1 MPTET
6 PETNAGTNSGT
17 ETNKLSTA
25 PAQLEVTVQ
34 IDDLHSDWKRISHL
48 ANYFAEYIAYDFP
61 QRERAENLLSTITN
75 EILEAIVHLAPAQT
89 TLQLRCTH
97 QDETLMMDVTHQ
109 VKAELRPDYLL
120 FVKKLGE
127 EDGEQGYLQ
136 MLTADVKPEAYF
148 NQLGLMILEYDFDV
162 HLSLNIEQEE
172 LEQDKTVQENKMPMG
187 QEINHFRTHVAVPD
201 EVLSK

>member
-6 PETNAGTNSGT
+6 PETEPGIHDLAI
-17 ETNKLSTA
+17 A
-25 PAQLEVTVQ
+25 PPQLEVSVQ
-34 IDDLHSDWKRISHL
+34 IDDLHADWKRISYL

-75 EILEAIVHLAPAQT
+75 EILEAVVHLAPAQT
-89 TLQLRCTH
+89 TLLLRCAH
-97 QDETLMMDVTHQ
+97 QGDTLTLDVKHQ
-109 VKAELRPDYLL
+109 VKAELRPDYMH

-127 EDGEQGYLQ
+127 DDGEQAYLQ

-162 HLSLNIEQEE
+162 HLSLD
-172 LEQDKTVQENKMPMG
+172 LKQENTI
-187 QEINHFRTHVAVPD
+187 QEIKHFRTHVDVPD